1 MTILQVLS
9 AHCADFCNFLHN
21 RLEHAVFAWLD
32 RVDCLHCD
40 PCFGCRVRII
50 LTRAVTDFMTFPDQV
65 QAVCKPRNAAIVVDL
80 LLHACYHKF
89 RATALA
95 NADF

>member
-32 RVDCLHCD
+32 RVDCLHFD
-40 PCFGCRVRII
+40 PCFGYRVSII
-50 LTRAVTDFMTFPDQV
+50 LTRATTEFMTFSDQV
-65 QAVCKPRNAAIVVDL
+65 QAICKLRNAAIVVSL
-80 LLHACYHKF
+80 LFHARYHKF
-89 RATALA
+89 CAAALA
-95 NADF
+95 SAAF